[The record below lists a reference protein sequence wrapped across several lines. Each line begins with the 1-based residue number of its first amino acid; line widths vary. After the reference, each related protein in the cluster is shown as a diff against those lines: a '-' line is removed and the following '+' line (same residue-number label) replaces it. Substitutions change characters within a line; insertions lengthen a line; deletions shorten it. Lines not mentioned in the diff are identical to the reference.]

1 MGITPA
7 TAAKLAEMREWAAD
21 PQAWVWPVQGRAIFP
36 ADVVGKS
43 DTELLEF
50 IRQRINEQ

>member
-50 IRQRINEQ
+50 IRQRINEP